1 MLLALLACTPPVPA
15 PTPGANVL
23 LVTLDTLR
31 ADALGTYR
39 GPGSASQGAPTPN
52 LDRLAREGA
61 RFDSAYTVTPLTIP
75 AHASIFTGLWPPR
88 HGVRDNGELFLGDD
102 ANTLAEVLKAGGYAT
117 MASVGAEVTSHH
129 WGFQQGFDAFFDQM
143 GPGGNGARRWAVE
156 RRADSVVREALS
168 WLRPRIEAKTP
179 WFGWVHL
186 YDAHDPY
193 RPPEPYATTYADR
206 PYAGEV
212 AWVDAQVGELLRGLE
227 QAGALED
234 TWVIAVADHGESLGE
249 HGEATHGVLLYEGAT
264 RVPLLVRPPT
274 GTRWVPEGG
283 SVIDANVSLVDVMPT
298 VLGALG
304 LPVPAGL
311 DGQDLLGML
320 GGGKGEPS
328 ERAVYAESLYAWR
341 HFGWAPQYLL
351 VTPTHTLLDSTT
363 PELYTRADR
372 AQATDLAASGASA
385 ADASALAP
393 HKARLAT
400 LQAAMTPVLAAHAPG
415 PAASTDA
422 GSADRAAMLEAL
434 GYLSGQSE
442 SGRDAAGAPLA
453 GLPDPVDRLP
463 VLAEVEKARTA
474 YRAGDLV
481 TARKTAEAA
490 VAADPGL
497 VETQMLLA
505 AILWRTGDPA
515 AAWDVTSKVDAARPT
530 SQTKHLLGLLKLQL
544 GKPEEAVLLL
554 GEAVARDP
562 TSAASTETWL
572 QTLLMLEDLP
582 ALTAA
587 VATARTHLPDSGIV
601 LGLDGVAR
609 ALTGDT
615 TGARPL
621 LDAAIR
627 QQPNQPFVHHALGV
641 TLRAQGDTA
650 GAQAAFAEEIRRF
663 PPASASRRALAE
675 LERVR

>member
-1 MLLALLACTPPVPA
+1 MIDPTVLMALLACAPPVPA

-23 LVTLDTLR
+23 LVTLDTVR
-31 ADALGTYR
+31 ADAI
-39 GPGSASQGAPTPN
+39 GAYGNRDTPVFLSSTPN

-102 ANTLAEVLKAGGYAT
+102 ANTLTEVLKNNGYAT

-129 WGFQQGFDAFFDQM
+129 WGFAQGFDSFFDAM

-156 RRADSVVREALS
+156 RRSDSVVRDALA
-168 WLRPRIEAKTP
+168 WLRPRVEANTR
-179 WFGWVHL
+179 WFAWVHL

-212 AWVDAQVGELLRGLE
+212 AFVDAQVGELLGGLE
-227 QAGALED
+227 RSGGLD
-234 TWVIAVADHGESLGE
+234 NTWVIAVADHGESLGE
-249 HGEATHGVLLYEGAT
+249 HGEATHGVLLYDSVT
-264 RVPLLVRPPT
+264 RVPFLVRPPT
-274 GTRWVPEGG
+274 NTNWVPSGG
-283 SVIDANVSLVDVMPT
+283 AAIDTPVSLIDVMPT
-298 VLGALG
+298 VLGAVG
-304 LPVPAGL
+304 VPVPAGL
-311 DGQDLLGML
+311 DGQDLLGSL
-320 GGGKGEPS
+320 AGTHPSQS
-328 ERAVYAESLYAWR
+328 ERSVYAESLYAWR

-351 VTPTHTLLDSTT
+351 VTPTHALLDSTT
-363 PELYTRADR
+363 PELYGRADR
-372 AQATDLAASGASA
+372 AQAHDLAASAPEVFR
-385 ADASALAP
+385 ALSL
-393 HKARLAT
+393 RLAT
-400 LQAAMTPVLAAHAPG
+400 LRSTMTPLL
-415 PAASTDA
+415 T
-422 GSADRAAMLEAL
+422 ADRSSSGTSERAAMLEAL

-442 SGRDAAGAPLA
+442 AGRDATGAPLA

-463 VLAEVEKARTA
+463 VLAEVERARTA
-474 YRAGDLV
+474 YRAGDLA
-481 TARKTAEAA
+481 TARRTAEAA

-515 AAWDVTSKVDAARPT
+515 AAWRVAFKVDATRPT
-530 SQTKHLLGLLKLQL
+530 SQTRHLLGLLKLQL
-544 GKPEEAVLLL
+544 GDPEEAVVYL
-554 GEAVARDP
+554 GDAVRRDP
-562 TSAASTETWL
+562 TSAAATETWL
-572 QTLLMLEDLP
+572 QTLLVLEDLP
-582 ALTAA
+582 ALGTA
-587 VATARTHLPDSGIV
+587 VATARTHLPDSGVV
-601 LGLDGVAR
+601 LGMDGVAR

-627 QQPNQPFVHHALGV
+627 QQPNQPFVYHALGL
-641 TLRAQGDTA
+641 TLRAQGDETA
-650 GAQAAFAEEIRRF
+650 ARAAFTEEIRRF

-675 LERVR
+675 LDR